1 MAQYIKSL
9 KRVVQ
14 NGNDKVLEDYDFAVK
29 AENVI
34 VTTSDGNEETVQDA
48 LLQFTEPTT
57 FTLDNSQTNWNVDNK
72 ISWQMICDSLENNT
86 IQNYLKA
93 GDEIDIQV
101 GNETLPFFVLGVNTY
116 NGQPKDQFGKS
127 HIDLGCPQMSK
138 ILPILEAYRPNPS
151 SRLIKYFPFGNVSDN
166 NGEIINNETYP
177 TFFSKSNFKTM
188 NNYYKTILASN
199 VLQLDSDS
207 FDHFVKPKV
216 LFLDKR
222 LGIKDE
228 LLDDLTQLFKRNN
241 SSLYS
246 DLLELYSKIPSPLPR
261 PEKISETVTNEA
273 TITLE
278 GETTTTGTI
287 TTSEEKEIDYPIEG
301 EGSWND
307 FYEGAKSFLNAHAS
321 NETALIMQRHSI
333 GLTKNL
339 VLEATGLK
347 NWTKF
352 ALTIQRAVL
361 NQYDIQDIIDLMSR
375 ICIAMIQDYKIA
387 KYSNDY
393 VRIFNDDVTDPFP
406 LFWGI
411 TEYELF
417 GSCILGDKKYSQ
429 GQNFQYPI
437 FKNLLNK
444 ERFIGANK
452 EIKDFAT
459 ITPVDGS
466 TNELVG
472 CRTKEDDKGNLLC
485 ARPIALPT
493 YDPTS
498 TTYNYDTALCFRL
511 QA

>member
-14 NGNDKVLEDYDFAVK
+14 NGDNKALEEYDFAVK

-228 LLDDLTQLFKRNN
+228 LLDDLTQLFPRG
-241 SSLYS
+241 SSLYE
-246 DLLELYSKIPSPLPR
+246 DLVSLNEKIPNPLPIPEEGEDAFPEPAWSSFIEAAIEFLRVHADNRSAMAILQTTMKMRKNKVLQESETAEARFSLTVQKATIGSYDRPKIAEFMSKIC
-261 PEKISETVTNEA
+261 TV
-273 TITLE
+273 
-278 GETTTTGTI
+278 
-287 TTSEEKEIDYPIEG
+287 
-301 EGSWND
+301 
-307 FYEGAKSFLNAHAS
+307 
-321 NETALIMQRHSI
+321 M
-333 GLTKNL
+333 
-339 VLEATGLK
+339 
-347 NWTKF
+347 
-352 ALTIQRAVL
+352 
-361 NQYDIQDIIDLMSR
+361 II
-375 ICIAMIQDYKIA
+375 DYKIA

-485 ARPIALPT
+485 ARPIALPV